1 MAIIDERLDAAREA
15 RGYVTNLLGLV
26 LEANAGGTKR
36 MMSMDEI
43 IDECIVQAVLLQPRL
58 CTSSPGPCSSL
69 VRTPS
74 DISDLGGALGVRW
87 RRDAP
92 PE

>member
-1 MAIIDERLDAAREA
+1 MAIIDERLDAGREA

-74 DISDLGGALGVRW
+74 GISDLGGALGVRW